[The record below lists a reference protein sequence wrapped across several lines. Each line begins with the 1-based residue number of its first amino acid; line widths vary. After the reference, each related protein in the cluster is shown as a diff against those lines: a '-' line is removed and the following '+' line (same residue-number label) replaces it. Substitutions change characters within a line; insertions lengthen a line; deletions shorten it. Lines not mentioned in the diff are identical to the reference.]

1 MDSRPND
8 RRTAGLACLLATV
21 FALATLPARAQE
33 TLSPLPPPVTR
44 GLYRAHWFEFLSAF
58 SENDTAVEARALDA
72 MARAARKVGVR
83 RLSDFSR
90 TAVYL
95 GRRAEKQGQ
104 RDRADRAYRAALTLD
119 DANPD
124 AVLARLSFLVRGGKV
139 GEALRSLP
147 DAASAL
153 FAAHESRVA
162 ILSSLGIWAAA
173 AAAAALVGV
182 ILALAV
188 RHAPRALHDIR
199 EAAFRSFGSSGALPL
214 GLGIAGLPLV
224 VGFGPVLL
232 ILYWGAL
239 LWAYAESRERAVLGA
254 GFVALALVAPLA
266 AWITQENIRQRS
278 PLYVAAIDL
287 EERRED
293 ASAEDGLRQ
302 AAAVFPEDPDVWF
315 LLGIYAERS
324 GDLDRAQSDY
334 GRAMQADPGDYR
346 PILNRGNVHFTE
358 GDYGEAIRDYTEA
371 SKRAPTAAEAYYNLS
386 LARGEAYDFDGQAL
400 AIARARELSASRV
413 AEWSG
418 TPTLSRVVPAGFP
431 LARARTRV
439 ADWNAQPKSR
449 RLPGHGTVARPWRT
463 LISPWALAPI
473 GVLLL
478 GVLLARLRRR
488 RGLASLCEHCGRAFC
503 NRCRRYG
510 DPVLYCTVCSRT
522 FLRKEN
528 VDIEIQVAEA
538 REMQGRARRRARA
551 SRIASLLLPGSHA
564 FLEERPVAGVITLF
578 LFFFGLAA
586 ALIDEKLFDPLTL
599 PPPGGLRTTV
609 ILGGA
614 LAALVWIRAQL
625 VGRRAPSGS

>member
-1 MDSRPND
+1 MDARLNG
-8 RRTAGLACLLATV
+8 RRIAGLACLVAAVLALT
-21 FALATLPARAQE
+21 ALEARAQDA
-33 TLSPLPPPVTR
+33 LSPLPPPVTR
-44 GLYRAHWFEFLSAF
+44 GLYRAQWFEFLSAF
-58 SENDTAVEARALDA
+58 SENDAAAEMRALDA
-72 MARAARKVGVR
+72 MERAARKVGVR
-83 RLSDFSR
+83 RLCDFSR

-95 GRRAEKQGQ
+95 GRRAEKQGHQ
-104 RDRADRAYRAALTLD
+104 DRAERAYRAALILD
-119 DANPD
+119 DTNPD
-124 AVLARLSFLVRGGKV
+124 AVLARLSFLVRRARV
-139 GEALRSLP
+139 GDALRSLP
-147 DAASAL
+147 GAASAL
-153 FAAHESRVA
+153 FASHESRVA

-173 AAAAALVGV
+173 AAAATLAGL

-188 RHAPRALHDIR
+188 RHAPRVLHDLR
-199 EAAFRSFGSSGALPL
+199 EAAFRSFGRSGALPL
-214 GLGIAGLPLV
+214 GLVIAGLPLFI
-224 VGFGPVLL
+224 GFGPVWL

-254 GFVALALVAPLA
+254 GFVAIALIAPLA

-287 EERRED
+287 EERGED

-324 GDLDRAQSDY
+324 GDLNRAQSDY

-346 PILNRGNVHFTE
+346 PLLNRGNVHFIE

-371 SKRAPTAAEAYYNLS
+371 SKRAPTCPEAHYNLS

-400 AIARARELSASRV
+400 AIARARELSASKV

-431 LARARTRV
+431 LSRARARI

-449 RLPGHGTVARPWRT
+449 RLPGHGTAARPWRT
-463 LISPWALAPI
+463 LISPWVLAPI
-473 GVLLL
+473 GVLLF
-478 GVLLARLRRR
+478 GVFLARVRHR
-488 RGLASLCEHCGRAFC
+488 RGLASLCERCGRAFC

-510 DPVLYCTVCSRT
+510 DPALYCTMCSRT
-522 FLRKEN
+522 FLRKED
-528 VDIEIQVAEA
+528 VDIELQVAEA
-538 REMQGRARRRARA
+538 RQMQGRATRRASA

-564 FLEERPVAGVITLF
+564 FLEERPVAGVVTLF

-586 ALIDEKLFDPLTL
+586 ALIGPRLFDPLTL
-599 PPPGGLRTTV
+599 PPPGGLRATV

-625 VGRRAPSGS
+625 VGRRAPGGS